1 MGEGVVVVFIFRTAK
16 DAARRVRDRGGPAK
30 VRVHAEKR
38 TRSGASGAREAV
50 SEQSAFRQT

>member
-1 MGEGVVVVFIFRTAK
+1 MQRGASETA
-16 DAARRVRDRGGPAK
+16 AARPRSASMPK
-30 VRVHAEKR
+30 KR